1 MKLFCQTRSYYSS
14 YSLKDL
20 TDILKYSTIGSKH
33 FEHRLMEE
41 TEEGYLLKP
50 IGYHVRNVFA
60 PAVTVSLQ
68 EDQEKT
74 QVNLSFRLLRRGKI
88 LLYIYIAVVSLIVA
102 AFLYGSFPDMI
113 KDPMLV
119 LVIPLLYATPFAF
132 IGICFQCSSWSY
144 RRTFIKQLKLYKLDN
159 RPKGES
165 I

>member
-50 IGYHVRNVFA
+50 IGYHVVFA

-119 LVIPLLYATPFAF
+119 LVIPLLYATPFSF

>member
-102 AFLYGSFPDMI
+102 AFLYGSFSDMI
-113 KDPMLV
+113 RDPILV
-119 LVIPLLYATPFAF
+119 LVIPLLYAVPFAF
-132 IGICFQCSSWSY
+132 VGICFQCSSWSY
-144 RRTFIKQLKLYKLDN
+144 RRTFIKQLKLYPIQTS
-159 RPKGES
+159 PKEN
-165 I
+165 